1 MLSIRTGPRAVLLAF
16 ALICLPF
23 AAGAQDSKSAPLAK
37 ELASALDRQTGDMKV
52 VAAKMPGTPDQFAAA
67 MYFPGSQLLVVTA
80 RYSVPVLLT
89 ERLTKKDYREI
100 YIDLNSASV
109 PDSKVMI
116 SDLGADGLKAKPA
129 DNSPYDSVDRAGK
142 VTAFDGDWKK
152 AKLSETD
159 YMKAF
164 ADTDEQYV
172 KVLQALLVEAKK
184 TS

>member
-1 MLSIRTGPRAVLLAF
+1 MFSIRTGPRAVFLSF
-16 ALICLPF
+16 ALLCLPLV
-23 AAGAQDSKSAPLAK
+23 AHAQDSKSAPLAK
-37 ELASALDRQTGDMKV
+37 ELASAIDRQTGDMKV
-52 VAAKMPGTPDQFAAA
+52 IAARMPGTPDEFAAA

-89 ERLTKKDYREI
+89 DRLAKKDYREI

-116 SDLGADGLKAKPA
+116 SDLGADGLKVKPA
-129 DNSPYDSVDRAGK
+129 DNSPYDSIDRAGK

-152 AKLSETD
+152 AKSSEAD

-164 ADTDEQYV
+164 TEADEQYV
-172 KVLQALLVEAKK
+172 KILQALLGEAKK